1 MAGVDTE
8 PGGTD
13 PGGTDPGGTDPDGA
27 GGGSGRVADDLDVV
41 DVFVEVPMGSRN
53 KYEWDFAR
61 NAMVLDRT
69 LYSAVQYPG
78 DYGFVP
84 DTLAR
89 DGDHLDALCI
99 LGVPTFPG
107 CTVAARIVGVLDMR
121 DEAGPDEKL
130 LVVAENDPRWRGLRE
145 LEDVPQHLL
154 DEIAQFFATYKELEA
169 KEVVVDGWRDRAH
182 AHDVLADARRRYVG
196 VPPSRRYPT

>member
-1 MAGVDTE
+1 MGE
-8 PGGTD
+8 EII
-13 PGGTDPGGTDPDGA
+13 
-27 GGGSGRVADDLDVV
+27 

-61 NAMVLDRT
+61 QAMVLDRT

-107 CTVAARIVGVLDMR
+107 CTISSRILGVLDMT
-121 DEAGPDEKL
+121 DDKGPDEKL
-130 LVVAENDPRWRGLRE
+130 LVVAERDPRWHTLRE
-145 LEDVPQHLL
+145 LSDVPAHLL
-154 DEIAQFFATYKELEA
+154 DEIAHFFQTYKELEN
-169 KEVVVDGWRDRAH
+169 KPVTIDGWRDRDA
-182 AHDVLADARRRYVG
+182 ALRILADALERYSG
-196 VPPSRRYPT
+196 VPEARRYPT

>member
-1 MAGVDTE
+1 MAE
-8 PGGTD
+8 EI
-13 PGGTDPGGTDPDGA
+13 
-27 GGGSGRVADDLDVV
+27 V

-53 KYEWDFAR
+53 KYEWDFTR
-61 NAMVLDRT
+61 QAMVLDRT

-107 CTVAARIVGVLDMR
+107 CTVSARILGVLDMS
-121 DEAGPDEKL
+121 DDKGPDEKL
-130 LVVAENDPRWRGLRE
+130 LVVAEHDPRWQGLRE
-145 LEDVPQHLL
+145 LADVPSHLL
-154 DEIAQFFATYKELEA
+154 DEIAQFFGTYKELEN
-169 KEVVVDGWRDRAH
+169 KPVDIEGWRGRDVALR
-182 AHDVLADARRRYVG
+182 VLADARERYEG
-196 VPPSRRYPT
+196 VPEPRRHPT